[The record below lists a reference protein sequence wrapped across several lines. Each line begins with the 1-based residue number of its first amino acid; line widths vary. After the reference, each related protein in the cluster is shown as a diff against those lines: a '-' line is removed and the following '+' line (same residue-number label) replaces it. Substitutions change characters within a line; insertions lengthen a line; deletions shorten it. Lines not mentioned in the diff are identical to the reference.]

1 MVNKVAWITGAGS
14 GIGEASA
21 IKLSEEGYVVVL
33 SGRTK
38 QALDDVASK
47 CKGEA
52 SVKPLDV
59 SNSDDVKDVFESII
73 SEYGRID
80 VLVAS
85 AGLNAKNRNW
95 HNVSEE
101 DFDQIIKIDLNGV
114 FYTNRLVLEKMK
126 EQRDGLII
134 NISSWA
140 GKYVTS

>member
-21 IKLSEEGYVVVL
+21 IKLSDEGYVVVL

-38 QALDDVASK
+38 QALDNVASK

-59 SNSDDVKDVFESII
+59 SNSEDVKDVFESII
-73 SEYGRID
+73 SEYGRVD

-101 DFDQIIKIDLNGV
+101 DFDQIIKIDLNIL
-114 FYTNRLVLEKMK
+114 T
-126 EQRDGLII
+126 
-134 NISSWA
+134 A
-140 GKYVTS
+140 

>member
-21 IKLSEEGYVVVL
+21 VKLSDEGFSVVL

-38 QALDDVASK
+38 ETLDTVASK
-47 CKGEA
+47 CKGQV

-59 SNSDDVKDVFESII
+59 SNYEDVKSVFEDII
-73 SEYGRID
+73 SDYGRID

-95 HNVSEE
+95 HNVSEQ
-101 DFDQIIKIDLNGV
+101 DFDQIIKVDLNGV

-126 EQRDGLII
+126 EQRGGLII

-140 GKYVTS
+140 GK